1 MTSITVY
8 DGTKTIGGNKI
19 YLQEKNHGLF
29 LDFGM
34 NFKKYRDYF
43 QQYLQERYSRGIYDL
58 IHLKLIPKLKNYR
71 RDLIPSDLD
80 ISSFPSLN
88 IDAVLLS
95 HAHMDHFGNISL
107 LDEKIPIVASPT
119 SIVLLKAIRD
129 CSIAT
134 LNNEV
139 AYFTKKIRAE
149 DDRILKTDKKTVYCR
164 EFFSTSDFPLTLD
177 NFLSIRFTKKEFE
190 KGDLCVL
197 KDFSTPFKIK
207 AFEVDHSIYG
217 ATAYI
222 ISGENTVA
230 YSGDF
235 RLHGKKS
242 EFSNNFI
249 SAAKSASV
257 LIIEGTRATKKDFNE
272 PEEIIYQNCLKLVEM
287 SKDLVIA
294 DFTARNFERLET
306 FQEIAKKVGRKLIIT
321 TKDAYLLKALEK
333 VDGLNRTKDMLI
345 YKMLKVRP
353 KGWEYYLL
361 KNEQDIN
368 LIDPMEISKNPEQ
381 YLLCFSFFDVKNLL
395 DIKPIKGTYI
405 YSSSEAFEE
414 ESEFDFIRL
423 NNWLKHFGFEI
434 HGFEIIEQEGKLKPD
449 FVRGFHASGH
459 LSQSEIRWAIERI
472 DPDVII
478 PVHTENPQWFGEK
491 FENSVLLKDGQTFTI

>member
-58 IHLKLIPKLKNYR
+58 IQLKLIPKLNNYR

-139 AYFTKKIRAE
+139 AYFTKKIRVE

-177 NFLSIRFTKKEFE
+177 DFLSIRFTKKEYE

-242 EFSNNFI
+242 EFSYNFI
-249 SAAKSASV
+249 RGAKNASV
-257 LIIEGTRATKKDFNE
+257 LIIEGTRAIKKDFNE

-353 KGWEYYLL
+353 KGWEHYLL
-361 KNEQDIN
+361 KNEEDIN
-368 LIDPMEISKNPEQ
+368 LVDPMEISKNPEQ

-434 HGFEIIEQEGKLKPD
+434 HGFEIIEQKGKLKPD

-459 LSQSEIRWAIERI
+459 LSQSEIRWAIEKI

-491 FENSVLLKDGQTFTI
+491 FENAILPKDGQTFTI

>member
-19 YLQEKNHGLF
+19 YLHEQNHGLF

-58 IHLKLIPKLKNYR
+58 IQLKLIPKLKNYR

-95 HAHMDHFGNISL
+95 HSHMDHFGNISL
-107 LDEKIPIVASPT
+107 LDEKIPIIASPT

-177 NFLSIRFTKKEFE
+177 DFLSIRFTKKEFE

-197 KDFSTPFKIK
+197 KEFSTPFKIK

-249 SAAKSASV
+249 KNAKSASV
-257 LIIEGTRATKKDFNE
+257 LIIEGTRAIKKDFNE
-272 PEEIIYQNCLKLVEM
+272 PEEIIHQNCLKLVEM

-353 KGWEYYLL
+353 KGWEHYLL
-361 KNEQDIN
+361 KNERDIN
-368 LIDPMEISKNPEQ
+368 LIDPLEISKNPEQ

-395 DIKPIKGTYI
+395 DIKPVKGTYI

-434 HGFEIIEQEGKLKPD
+434 HGFEIIEQNGKLKPD

-491 FENSVLLKDGQTFTI
+491 FENAILLKDGQTLNL